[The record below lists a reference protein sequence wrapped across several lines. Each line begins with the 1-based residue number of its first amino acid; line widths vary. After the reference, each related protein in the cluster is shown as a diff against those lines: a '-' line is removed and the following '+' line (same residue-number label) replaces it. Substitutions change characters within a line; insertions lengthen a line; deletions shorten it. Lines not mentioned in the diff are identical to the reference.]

1 MSAENKK
8 NSGSVLF
15 VCLGNICR
23 SPIAEAVFAQL
34 VREKGLD
41 SRWRT
46 DSAASSDWN
55 VGRKPDQ
62 RGRQLMKKKKVDMN
76 HEARQISTD
85 DFYAWDFILAMDD
98 DNMRNLSRVRP
109 SDATSVVQLLGDYDP
124 EGVKVIEDP
133 YYGDERDFETVYDQC
148 MRCCGA
154 FLDQHS

>member
-41 SRWRT
+41 SRWKT
-46 DSAASSDWN
+46 DSAATSDWN
-55 VGRKPDQ
+55 IGRKPDQ

-148 MRCCGA
+148 MRCCLA